1 MKKLNLFSILV
12 LAAILTLGYTSCTED
27 LFPPSITL
35 ESGDNYIS
43 SNAQVDPDANITV
56 KVKATK
62 GTDALNLFTIY
73 ENGTKLPLERIT
85 SGINANPALLSGAET
100 DLFEK
105 EITFKSQSSGESDY
119 LFVIEDSGA
128 LKDSIGFTLTLNPK
142 TELNLFVDSLKVGNF
157 KGPDYGSI
165 DLQTGTTVASSNA
178 SGDVQDIGWVEGT
191 TQWAKRIKVKNGTE
205 MAIPASAINYD
216 DITILEDL
224 IDAYNAG
231 SKAEVSGDIS
241 VGDIFLFKSPTGNA
255 GIYDY
260 FIMKTVEVHE
270 SPADNLDY
278 YIFAL
283 KGYTN

>member
-85 SGINANPALLSGAET
+85 SGINANPALLSGTET

-191 TQWAKRIKVKNGTE
+191 TQ
-205 MAIPASAINYD
+205 
-216 DITILEDL
+216 
-224 IDAYNAG
+224 
-231 SKAEVSGDIS
+231 
-241 VGDIFLFKSPTGNA
+241 
-255 GIYDY
+255 
-260 FIMKTVEVHE
+260 
-270 SPADNLDY
+270 
-278 YIFAL
+278 
-283 KGYTN
+283 